1 MTARDFGLLSLICF
15 CWGLNLVLTR
25 WVVADVPPLFY
36 AFLRF
41 ALIGIVL
48 APWLL
53 PAPRQLGTVA
63 LVGLCIG
70 AFNFLFL
77 FLALKL
83 GTASQVA
90 LAGQVG
96 LPFTT
101 ILSMMFLGERIG
113 WRRGLGM
120 TLAFAGVII
129 IAWKPEGIG
138 FSAGVVLAILAAFV
152 GSVGGV
158 LMKRMEQINVL
169 TLQAWV
175 AMVSWPVL
183 LVASGATE
191 TGQID
196 AVSHMGAPFWWVV
209 AFSVFGVSIFGHGM
223 FYDLVKRH
231 EVTQIAPLTLMTPV
245 WAVIIGATM
254 LGEPLT
260 PQLLTGGALALTG
273 VFMIAIRPNIRLPD
287 AAALWRRWTA

>member
-1 MTARDFGLLSLICF
+1 MTLRDFGLLSLICL

-25 WVVADVPPLFY
+25 WVVQDVPPFFY
-36 AFLRF
+36 AFMRF
-41 ALIGIVL
+41 GLIALVL
-48 APWLL
+48 TPWLL

-83 GTASQVA
+83 GTASSVA

-120 TLAFAGVII
+120 ALAFAGVVI
-129 IAWKPEGIG
+129 IAFRPDSLG
-138 FSAGVVLAILAAFV
+138 FSTGVILATASAFI

-158 LMKRMEQINVL
+158 LMKRMEPIPVL

-175 AMVSWPVL
+175 AMVSWPVM
-183 LVASGATE
+183 LVATGASE
-191 TGQID
+191 TGQLA
-196 AVSHMGAPFWWVV
+196 AVGAMGASFWWVV

-223 FYDLVKRH
+223 FYDIVKRY
-231 EVTQIAPLTLMTPV
+231 EVTQVAPLTLMTPV
-245 WAVIIGATM
+245 WAVVIGAVV
-254 LGEPLT
+254 LHEPLT

-273 VFMIAIRPNIRLPD
+273 VFMIAVRRNIRLPD
-287 AAALWRRWTA
+287 AAAIWRRWTA

>member
-1 MTARDFGLLSLICF
+1 VKPRDFGLLSVICL

-25 WVVADVPPLFY
+25 WVVADVPPMFY
-36 AFLRF
+36 AFMRF
-41 ALIGIVL
+41 AIIGLVL

-53 PAPRQLGTVA
+53 PAPRQLASVA
-63 LVGLCIG
+63 TVGLCIG

-83 GTASQVA
+83 GTASSVA

-101 ILSMMFLGERIG
+101 ILSMIFLGERIG
-113 WRRGLGM
+113 WKRGLGM
-120 TLAFAGVII
+120 ALAFAGVVI
-129 IAWKPEGIG
+129 IAWRPEGIG
-138 FSAGVVLAILAAFV
+138 FSTGVLLAIASAFV

-158 LMKRMEQINVL
+158 LMKRMEPIPVL

-175 AMVSWPVL
+175 ALVSWPVM
-183 LVASGATE
+183 LVVSGATE
-191 TGQID
+191 TGQIA
-196 AVSHMGAPFWWVV
+196 AVASMDWAFWATV
-209 AFSVFGVSIFGHGM
+209 AFSVLGVSIFGHGM
-223 FYDLVKRH
+223 FYDLMKRY

-245 WAVIIGATM
+245 WAVVIGSA
-254 LGEPLT
+254 LLHEPLT

-273 VFMIAIRPNIRLPD
+273 VFMIAIRRNIRFPD

>member
-1 MTARDFGLLSLICF
+1 MTARDFGLLSLICL

-25 WVVADVPPLFY
+25 WVVQDVPPLFY
-36 AFLRF
+36 AFIRF
-41 ALIGIVL
+41 GLIALVL
-48 APWLL
+48 SPWIL
-53 PAPRQLGTVA
+53 PAPRELKTVA

-70 AFNFLFL
+70 ALNFLFL

-83 GTASQVA
+83 GTASSVA

-120 TLAFAGVII
+120 SLAFAGVII
-129 IAWKPEGIG
+129 IAYRPEGLG
-138 FSAGVVLAILAAFV
+138 FSLGVLLAIAAAFA

-158 LMKRMEQINVL
+158 LMKRMEQIQVL
-169 TLQAWV
+169 SLQAWV

-191 TGQID
+191 TGQLQAI
-196 AVSHMGAPFWWVV
+196 AHAGAGFWWVV

-223 FYDLVKRH
+223 FYDILKRY
-231 EVTQIAPLTLMTPV
+231 EVTQVAPLTLMTPV
-245 WAVIIGATM
+245 WAVLIGSLA
-254 LGEPLT
+254 LNEPLT

-273 VFMIAIRPNIRLPD
+273 VFMIAIRPNLRLPD
-287 AAALWRRWTA
+287 AAAIWRRWTA

>member
-1 MTARDFGLLSLICF
+1 MTARDFGLLSLICL

-25 WVVADVPPLFY
+25 WVVQDVPPLFY
-36 AFLRF
+36 AFIRF
-41 ALIGIVL
+41 ALIALVL
-48 APWLL
+48 SPWIL
-53 PAPRQLGTVA
+53 PAPRELKTVA

-70 AFNFLFL
+70 ALNFLFL

-83 GTASQVA
+83 GTASSVA

-101 ILSMMFLGERIG
+101 ILSMVFLGERIG

-120 TLAFAGVII
+120 ALAFAGVII
-129 IAWKPEGIG
+129 IAYRPQGLG
-138 FSAGVVLAILAAFV
+138 FSTGVLLAIAAAFV

-158 LMKRMEQINVL
+158 LMKRMEQIQVL
-169 TLQAWV
+169 SLQAWV

-191 TGQID
+191 TGQLQ
-196 AVSHMGAPFWWVV
+196 AVAHAGAGFWWVV

-223 FYDLVKRH
+223 FYDVLKRY
-231 EVTQIAPLTLMTPV
+231 EVTQVAPLTLMTPV
-245 WAVIIGATM
+245 WAVLIGA
-254 LGEPLT
+254 LALNEPLT

-273 VFMIAIRPNIRLPD
+273 VFMIAIRPNLRLPD
-287 AAALWRRWTA
+287 AAAIWRRWTA

>member
-1 MTARDFGLLSLICF
+1 MTLRDFGLLSLICL

-25 WVVADVPPLFY
+25 WVVQDVPPFFY
-36 AFLRF
+36 AFMRF
-41 ALIGIVL
+41 GLIALVL
-48 APWLL
+48 TPWLL

-83 GTASQVA
+83 GTASSVA

-113 WRRGLGM
+113 WRRGVGM
-120 TLAFAGVII
+120 ALAFAGVVI
-129 IAWKPEGIG
+129 IAFRPDSLG
-138 FSAGVVLAILAAFV
+138 FSAGVILAIAAAFV

-158 LMKRMEQINVL
+158 VMKRMEPIPIL
-169 TLQAWV
+169 TLQAW
-175 AMVSWPVL
+175 
-183 LVASGATE
+183 
-191 TGQID
+191 
-196 AVSHMGAPFWWVV
+196 MGAPFWYAV

-223 FYDLVKRH
+223 FYELVKRY
-231 EVTQIAPLTLMTPV
+231 EVTQVAPLTLMTPV
-245 WAVIIGATM
+245 WAVAIGAFA
-254 LGEPLT
+254 LREPLT

-273 VFMIAIRPNIRLPD
+273 VFMIAVRRNIRLPD
-287 AAALWRRWTA
+287 AGAIWRRWTA

>member
-1 MTARDFGLLSLICF
+1 MTSRDFGLLSVICL

-25 WVVADVPPLFY
+25 WVVADVPPMFY
-36 AFLRF
+36 AFMRF
-41 ALIGIVL
+41 AIIGALL

-83 GTASQVA
+83 GTASSVA

-101 ILSMMFLGERIG
+101 ILSMIFLGERIG
-113 WRRGLGM
+113 WKRGLGM
-120 TLAFAGVII
+120 ALAFAGVVI
-129 IAWKPEGIG
+129 IAWRPEGIG
-138 FSAGVVLAILAAFV
+138 FSAGVVLAIASAFV

-158 LMKRMEQINVL
+158 LMKRMEPIPVL

-175 AMVSWPVL
+175 ALVSWPVM
-183 LVASGATE
+183 LVVSGATE
-191 TGQID
+191 TGQFE
-196 AVSHMGAPFWWVV
+196 AVASMDWRFWAVV
-209 AFSVFGVSIFGHGM
+209 AFSVLGVSVFGHGM
-223 FYDLVKRH
+223 FYDLMKRY

-245 WAVIIGATM
+245 WAVVIGAAI
-254 LGEPLT
+254 LQEPLT

-273 VFMIAIRPNIRLPD
+273 VFMIAIRRNIRLPD
-287 AAALWRRWTA
+287 AAALWRRFAP

>member
-1 MTARDFGLLSLICF
+1 VTARDFGLLSLICL

-25 WVVADVPPLFY
+25 WVVQDVPPLFY

-41 ALIGIVL
+41 ALIAAVL
-48 APWLL
+48 TPWLL

-70 AFNFLFL
+70 ALNFLFL

-83 GTASQVA
+83 GTASSVA

-101 ILSMMFLGERIG
+101 ILSMLFLGERIG

-120 TLAFAGVII
+120 SLAFAGVII
-129 IAWKPEGIG
+129 IAYRPEGLG
-138 FSAGVVLAILAAFV
+138 FSTGVMLAIAAAFV

-158 LMKRMEQINVL
+158 LMKRMDQIHVL
-169 TLQAWV
+169 NLQAWV

-183 LVASGATE
+183 LVASGASE
-191 TGQID
+191 TGQIT
-196 AVSHMGAPFWWVV
+196 AMQTVGAGFWWVV

-223 FYDLVKRH
+223 FYGILKRY
-231 EVTQIAPLTLMTPV
+231 EVTQVAPLTLMTPV
-245 WAVIIGATM
+245 WAVIIGS
-254 LGEPLT
+254 LVLDEPLT

-273 VFMIAIRPNIRLPD
+273 VFMIAIRRNIRLPD
-287 AAALWRRWTA
+287 AAAIWRRWTA

>member
-1 MTARDFGLLSLICF
+1 MTLRDFGLLSLICL

-25 WVVADVPPLFY
+25 WVVQDVPPFFY
-36 AFLRF
+36 AFMRF
-41 ALIGIVL
+41 GLIALVL
-48 APWLL
+48 TPWLL

-83 GTASQVA
+83 GTASSVA

-113 WRRGLGM
+113 WRRGVGM
-120 TLAFAGVII
+120 ALAFAGVVI
-129 IAWKPEGIG
+129 IAFRPDSLG
-138 FSAGVVLAILAAFV
+138 FSAGVILAIAAAFV

-158 LMKRMEQINVL
+158 VMKRMEPIPIL

-175 AMVSWPVL
+175 AMVSWPVM
-183 LVASGATE
+183 LVASGASE
-191 TGQID
+191 TGQIA
-196 AVSHMGAPFWWVV
+196 AVSAMGAPFWYAV

-223 FYDLVKRH
+223 FYELVKRY
-231 EVTQIAPLTLMTPV
+231 EVTQVAPLTLMTPV
-245 WAVIIGATM
+245 WAVAIGAFA
-254 LGEPLT
+254 LREPLT

-273 VFMIAIRPNIRLPD
+273 VFMIAVRRNIRLPD
-287 AAALWRRWTA
+287 AGAIWRRWTA

>member
-1 MTARDFGLLSLICF
+1 MTLRDFGLLSIICL

-25 WVVADVPPLFY
+25 WVVQDVPPFFY
-36 AFLRF
+36 AFMRF
-41 ALIGIVL
+41 GLIALVL
-48 APWLL
+48 TPWLL

-83 GTASQVA
+83 GTASSVA

-120 TLAFAGVII
+120 GLAFAGVVI
-129 IAWKPEGIG
+129 IAFRPDSLG
-138 FSAGVVLAILAAFV
+138 FSAGVILAIASAFI

-158 LMKRMEQINVL
+158 LMKRMEQIPVL

-175 AMVSWPVL
+175 AMVSWPVM
-183 LVASGATE
+183 LVATGASE
-191 TGQID
+191 TGQLA
-196 AVSHMGAPFWWVV
+196 AVGSMGAAFWWVV
-209 AFSVFGVSIFGHGM
+209 GFSVFGVSIFGHGM
-223 FYDLVKRH
+223 FYDIVKRY
-231 EVTQIAPLTLMTPV
+231 EVTQVAPLTLMTPV
-245 WAVIIGATM
+245 WAVAIGAAV
-254 LGEPLT
+254 LHEPLT

-273 VFMIAIRPNIRLPD
+273 VFMIAVRRNIRLPD
-287 AAALWRRWTA
+287 AAAIWRRWTA